1 MADLRKVKEWLQSR
15 AILCKKGNMSLIR
28 QQVEVIS
35 ITDVISVIEMIEEGT
50 FDEFIHKMEK
60 LGYKSI
66 EKDK

>member
-50 FDEFIHKMEK
+50 FDEFIHKMEE

>member
-1 MADLRKVKEWLQSR
+1 
-15 AILCKKGNMSLIR
+15 MSLIR

>member
-1 MADLRKVKEWLQSR
+1 
-15 AILCKKGNMSLIR
+15 MSLIR

-50 FDEFIHKMEK
+50 FDEFIHKMEE